1 MKFTDLNNNKKN
13 LDILNQYL
21 KENFGITV
29 STNTTVTQVKEWMNS
44 VKTESD
50 MRKRVYLT
58 EALKIVLREIA
69 PKRKRKTNESIL
81 NEEAA
86 FNLIDPNNGKITTLG
101 KPANTDAKPK
111 ITIKGSGGKVVD
123 ITKWVNSN
131 PQKAQK

>member
-81 NEEAA
+81 N
-86 FNLIDPNNGKITTLG
+86 NH
-101 KPANTDAKPK
+101 
-111 ITIKGSGGKVVD
+111 
-123 ITKWVNSN
+123 
-131 PQKAQK
+131 